1 MGLFFIPKLSTKH
14 LYFLFFS
21 IFAFLRDVISYI
33 NYNDYLDRSDE
44 KRFKENSI
52 QKRYFDIITNVI
64 SDCLQGLIV
73 LFHRKKVN
81 NILNDSNNEIEMEY
95 PFYDKILI
103 NENKDNNS
111 SFGSFF
117 KIMAKIC
124 SVDFFCQFIFLFF
137 ALIYDKDEIILR
149 KNNNYLLIVDILS
162 RFIFCRII
170 LGTFFYKHHYFS
182 MFINCVIFIIL
193 GAFDIHFIFKD
204 HVDTK
209 KILYFIFL
217 IIQTAVYSLEDV
229 LNKIALTKESLTPY
243 SLLFYKGLFQV
254 PLVLI
259 TTIIVLPIKNAFNK
273 FNHLDSG
280 YKKYILVKRAIFI
293 VFNALRSIFLVKVI
307 DTFSS
312 QHLSILKVLE
322 SIFMFGFFL
331 FNRQYENQNEKVYIP
346 IISICFIITI
356 FTSLIYNEI
365 LVINLCGMQ
374 DYTQHGLD
382 IQAEKDLRDAIT
394 EISEMS
400 SDVSDT
406 SICTNDSIIAQNV
419 SYTD

>member
-33 NYNDYLDRSDE
+33 NYNDYLDRSDQKE
-44 KRFKENSI
+44 FKENPI

-73 LFHRKKVN
+73 LFNRKKVN
-81 NILNDSNNEIEMEY
+81 NILNDSDNEIEMEY

-111 SFGSFF
+111 TFGSFF
-117 KIMAKIC
+117 KIMVKIC
-124 SVDFFCQFIFLFF
+124 SVDFFCQFIFLLF

-204 HVDTK
+204 DVDGK

-273 FNHLDSG
+273 FKDLDSG

-293 VFNALRSIFLVKVI
+293 VFNMLRSIFLVKVI

-322 SIFMFGFFL
+322 SIFLFL
-331 FNRQYENQNEKVYIP
+331 YFLIDGQYNDDEYYIP
-346 IISICFIITI
+346 VISISFFITI
-356 FTSLIYNEI
+356 FTSHFN
-365 LVINLCGMQ
+365 
-374 DYTQHGLD
+374 
-382 IQAEKDLRDAIT
+382 
-394 EISEMS
+394 ISFY
-400 SDVSDT
+400 
-406 SICTNDSIIAQNV
+406 ICIIFK
-419 SYTD
+419 